1 MIAKK
6 VGLLFRERIV
16 EEIKTKISQSQGYL
30 FIGFNKLKA
39 FAFNQLRNEL
49 RKTNAIIFVSKNS
62 LIKRALQ
69 EINVD
74 DFNGFLK
81 DSTGLVFIFDED
93 IVKVCKILVNFSKE
107 NENSMILKGGYL
119 KEKRIEESQIL
130 ELAKLPPRDIL
141 LGMAVMSLA
150 SPLTGFLNS
159 LNQVILKFVW
169 VVEELKKKKSS

>member
-1 MIAKK
+1 MIVKK

-16 EEIKTKISQSQGYL
+16 EEIKTKVSQSQGYL

-49 RKTNAIIFVSKNS
+49 KKTNAIIFVSKNS

-69 EINVD
+69 EIVV

-93 IVKVCKILVNFSKE
+93 IVKVCRILVNFSKE
-107 NENSMILKGGYL
+107 NEGSMTLKGGYL
-119 KEKRIEESQIL
+119 KDKRIEETQIL
-130 ELAKLPPRDIL
+130 ELAKLPSREVL
-141 LGMAVMSLA
+141 LGMAVMGLA
-150 SPLTGFLNS
+150 SPLTGFINS

-169 VVEELKKKKSS
+169 LVEELKKKRGS

>member
-1 MIAKK
+1 MIVKK

-16 EEIKTKISQSQGYL
+16 EEIKTKVSQSQGYL

-49 RKTNAIIFVSKNS
+49 KKTNAIIFVSKNS

-69 EINVD
+69 EIVV

-93 IVKVCKILVNFSKE
+93 IVKVCRILVNFSKE
-107 NENSMILKGGYL
+107 NEGCMNLKGGYL
-119 KEKRIEESQIL
+119 RDKRIEESQII
-130 ELAKLPPRDIL
+130 ELAKLPSREIL
-141 LGMAVMSLA
+141 LGMAVMGLA
-150 SPLTGFLNS
+150 SPLTGFINS

-169 VVEELKKKKSS
+169 LVEELKKKRGS